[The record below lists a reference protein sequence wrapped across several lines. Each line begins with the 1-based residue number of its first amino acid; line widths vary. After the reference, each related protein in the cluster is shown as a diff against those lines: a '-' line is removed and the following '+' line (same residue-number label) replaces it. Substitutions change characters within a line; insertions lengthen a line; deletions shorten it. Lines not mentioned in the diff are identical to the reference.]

1 MTNNLKGFEPELFH
15 ISIRNMIVHVIMSV
29 VLKGLLLTITDLPTT
44 CAVVVF
50 RVKVNRP
57 YGATK
62 FTYGMKNEKHS
73 GRSSKMTPS
82 CKWPIVSHQFCW
94 VIYMLGQ

>member
-29 VLKGLLLTITDLPTT
+29 VLKGLLLTVTDLPTT

-82 CKWPIVSHQFCW
+82 CK
-94 VIYMLGQ
+94 